1 MKLSII
7 VPVYNVAPYLHRC
20 VDSILAQTFQ
30 DFELILVDDGSSD
43 NCPAICDEYG
53 LSDSRIRVIHKPN
66 GGLAD
71 ARNAGIGI
79 AQGDY
84 LGFVDSDDWIDSN
97 MYQSMIEMLEKHDAD
112 MVACGIAQELEN
124 GETAGRWPLGNQD
137 KLYFPKDYID
147 NFYPDVRRDLM
158 PSACNKVF
166 KRKLFQTV
174 RFPKGKLYEDSFI
187 QLSLLNQ
194 CEKIAVCGN
203 AYYHYIINRGGSIQN
218 NSYSLRRLH
227 LVEFNMAHYA
237 FFQEQGNKTQQ
248 QYVLVSYY
256 NRYMQN
262 HLAISLFHKE
272 HKKELA
278 PYKKT
283 FRSLL
288 PKILTN
294 PKICKLKKG
303 MALLVLVNSHAVY
316 RICKK
321 YFPECLP
328 ENINS

>member
-7 VPVYNVAPYLHRC
+7 VPIYKVEPYLRRC

-30 DFELILVDDGSSD
+30 DFELILVDDGSPD
-43 NCPAICDEYG
+43 NCPAICDEYA
-53 LSDSRIRVIHKPN
+53 LSDSRIKVIHKPN
-66 GGLAD
+66 GGLGD
-71 ARNAGIGI
+71 ARNAGIDI

-84 LGFVDSDDWIDSN
+84 FGFVDSDDYIKPE
-97 MYQSMIEMLEKHDAD
+97 MYAQMIALLEHHAAD
-112 MVACGIAQELEN
+112 IVACGILQERDD
-124 GETAGRWPLGNQD
+124 GVITGRWPELNEDKVYMRQD
-137 KLYFPKDYID
+137 FLAH
-147 NFYPDVRRDLM
+147 FYPDVRRDIL

-166 KRKLFQTV
+166 KRKLFQTI
-174 RFPKGKLYEDSFI
+174 RFPKGKLYEDAFI
-187 QLSLLNQ
+187 QLPLYDL
-194 CEKIAVCGN
+194 CEKIVVCHHSF
-203 AYYHYIINRGGSIQN
+203 YHYIYNRSGSIQN
-218 NSYSLRRLH
+218 NDYTPKRLH

-248 QYVLVSYY
+248 QYILVSYY